1 MLVSIHKH
9 YYVLF
14 FLFMVLVQQVS
25 AREWT
30 LEECIDSAMVNNKR
44 LKMAK
49 NNVDLNDQRNK
60 EALANYLPKLNF
72 NSDYKYYIEQPT
84 QLVPMSMLGGP
95 QGKYKEV
102 QMGVPHNIN
111 ANVQLSMP
119 IYNARISGGIQMS
132 EIASDISKIQ
142 FRKSE
147 EDIFIE
153 ISNLFYNA
161 VVLEKQINF
170 VDSNILNMNKLLLT
184 VKLLQEQSLL
194 KSTDVNKTE
203 LQLAGLKTQRNII
216 QSKYTQVLNLLKFSM
231 GIPYEK
237 DISIKTEIIQIPS
250 QRYETVKTVDMQL
263 LGAQQKMLQTELKT
277 IKNSGLP
284 SVSVFGAYGKQG
296 YGYDKSP
303 NDFLKF
309 YDLSFA
315 GVQLSFPIFNGTV
328 THRKIKQKKIEIRNN
343 QIQEDMLNEQN
354 LIQLENARNIQVT
367 ALQTIENSLKQI
379 QLSRKVYDQTI
390 LQQKEGTANLTEV
403 LLSDNTLRESQQN
416 YLSALVDYLKS
427 ELEMKKL
434 SGNILNK

>member
-14 FLFMVLVQQVS
+14 FLFMFQVQQVS

-49 NNVDLNDQRNK
+49 NNVDLINQRNR
-60 EALANYLPKLNF
+60 EARANYLPKLVF

-84 QLVPMSMLGGP
+84 QLIPTSMLGGP

-102 QMGVPHNIN
+102 QMGVPHNVN
-111 ANVQLSMP
+111 ANVQLLMP
-119 IYNARISGGIQMS
+119 IYNAVISGGIQMS

-142 FRKSE
+142 LRKSE
-147 EDIFIE
+147 EDIFVE
-153 ISNLFYNA
+153 ISNLYYNA
-161 VVLEKQINF
+161 VILEKQINF
-170 VDSNILNMNKLLLT
+170 VDSNILNMNKLLLS
-184 VKLLQEQSLL
+184 VKLFHEQSLL
-194 KSTDVNKTE
+194 RSTDVNKIE
-203 LQLAGLKTQRNII
+203 LQVAGLKTQRNII

-237 DISIKTEIIQIPS
+237 DISIKTEITQLPS
-250 QRYETVKTVDMQL
+250 QRYETLKTVDMQL

-277 IKNSGLP
+277 INNSGLP

-309 YDLSFA
+309 YDMSFA
-315 GVQLSFPIFNGTV
+315 GIQLSFPIFNGTV
-328 THRKIKQKKIEIRNN
+328 TDRKIKQKKIEIRNN